1 MTLVTMLVQISF
13 GKSMMLILLHLRHV
27 YLRSV
32 ATVATNK
39 KIKKTLDTIAFVC
52 YSVTIIN
59 NVHGGQYMYKFANTL
74 LTKLNAL
81 QHVEVTEREDGEGYD
96 ISVDLGNGWA
106 GDYATADWGGWGN
119 VSITSDDLCFET
131 TLTEEDGEV
140 YFWQG
145 NVVVEYAKDSGL
157 VYTSKLEDKL
167 MEVLEKRTN
176 GLLTAHGSEQGMQG
190 ENYLDVDVFTEEA
203 LAA

>member
-1 MTLVTMLVQISF
+1 
-13 GKSMMLILLHLRHV
+13 
-27 YLRSV
+27 
-32 ATVATNK
+32 
-39 KIKKTLDTIAFVC
+39 
-52 YSVTIIN
+52 
-59 NVHGGQYMYKFANTL
+59 MYKFANTL

-81 QHVEVTEREDGEGYD
+81 QHVEVTEREDGEGYL
-96 ISVDLGNGWA
+96 ISVDLGNGWT

-119 VSITSDDLCFET
+119 VSVTNDEMNFET
-131 TLTEEDGEV
+131 TLTCEDGEV

-145 NVVVEYAKDSGL
+145 SVVVEYAKDSGL

-203 LAA
+203 LNETKAA